1 MYIPLTTRQRL
12 FLEKM
17 ISSKKMMDMWLIP
30 NELVLVRTILACN
43 QYDNVDRVTLNS
55 IMKYYKDTIENRQY
69 TNNPVGTEYFINI

>member
-1 MYIPLTTRQRL
+1 MYMPLTTRQRL

-55 IMKYYKDTIENRQY
+55 IMKYYKDTIENRQF
-69 TNNPVGTEYFINI
+69 TDFPVGKEYIINV